1 MKNAFKFSILTQL
14 LLIVLLTA
22 CDPDKNMPPENL
34 FTFQD
39 QMVGQYLES
48 DTTLSLFYQLTEK
61 TKVKGLLNSYGAYSL
76 FLPTNE
82 ALRTYLK
89 EKGKTSFD
97 QFSSDTLKLLVYDHL
112 INGEVVN
119 YTKFNIGRL
128 FQMTMSDRYLTISFD
143 ASNGDIFV
151 NKDSRIVQKDIILY
165 NGIIHKIDKVLE
177 PVRAGLVEVVAKDTL
192 FTIFYEALL
201 TTGLADSLLKTVD
214 ESYVMT
220 SAYAK
225 ELEDAVATTVSSER
239 VAPWSRKYGYTLLME
254 SDETMKKNGISDIES
269 LKKYAAEVYDEL
281 YPDDAHIKDITNRR
295 NSLNRF
301 VAYHIIEKELSYTK
315 FIKDYDTGH
324 MLKTIDMYEYIEPMC
339 PNTLIEVMI
348 KRSSGEFNI
357 FNFLPD
363 SQKSIRIVQGNFDN
377 DSENGVYHEISDML
391 VFSKDVEAMISGK
404 RLRFDFASMFNE
416 LTNNN
421 MRGRPSDD
429 KTTLYRNALPMGYLS
444 RLEMTEQSVVCYS
457 APHDKLMNFMGDEF
471 FISVKPGKLYNIEVT
486 TPPVPVGTYEVR
498 FGYQS
503 NGRRGVAQ
511 FYVDGIPSGVPVN
524 LNNTGSHVGIG
535 YVRPGDNPDDIL
547 GFENDKMMRNRGYM
561 KGPASF
567 KSINEAWYSGASARH
582 NGGNLRK
589 ILGTYH
595 FSEMKSRKI
604 LIKGLS
610 SGQFQIDFIEFV
622 PTSVIEWED
631 VN

>member
-1 MKNAFKFSILTQL
+1 MRNALRFSIL
-14 LLIVLLTA
+14 LLTVVSVLVFSG

-39 QMVGQYLES
+39 QMVGQYLEG
-48 DTTLSLFYQLTEK
+48 DTALSLFYDLTVK

-82 ALRTYLK
+82 ALRTYLR
-89 EKGKTSFD
+89 EKGKSSFD

-119 YTKFNIGRL
+119 YTKFNVGRL
-128 FQMTMSDRYLTISFD
+128 FQMTMSDRYITMSFK
-143 ASNGDIFV
+143 SNGDIFV
-151 NKDSRIVQKDIILY
+151 NKDSKIVQKDIILY

-177 PVRAGLVEVVAKDTL
+177 PVRAGLVEVVAKDTR
-192 FTIFYEALL
+192 FSIFYEALL
-201 TTGLADSLLKTVD
+201 STGLADSLLKTID
-214 ESYVMT
+214 EDFKMN

-225 ELEDAVATTVSSER
+225 ELEDAVATTISSER
-239 VAPWSRKYGYTLLME
+239 VAPWSRKFGYTLLME
-254 SDETMKKNGISDIES
+254 SDETFKKNGIHNLET
-269 LKKYAAEVYDEL
+269 LKQFAAEVYDDM
-281 YPDDAHIKDITNRR
+281 YPEDAHITDITNRK

-315 FIKDYDTGH
+315 FIKDFDTGH

-377 DSENGVYHEISDML
+377 DSENGVYHEIDNLL
-391 VFSKDVEAMISGK
+391 VFSKEVEAMLSGK
-404 RLRFDFASMFNE
+404 RLRFDFAGLFNE

-429 KTTLYRNALPMGYLS
+429 KTTLYRNAIPPGYIS

-471 FISVKPGKLYNIEVT
+471 FISVKPGKLYNIEIT
-486 TPPVPVGTYEVR
+486 TPPVPSGTYEVR

-535 YVRPGDNPDDIL
+535 YVKPGDNPDDIF

-567 KSINEAWYSGASARH
+567 KSINEAWYSGASARF

-589 ILGTYH
+589 ILGTYQ
-595 FSEMKSRKI
+595 FTEMESRKI